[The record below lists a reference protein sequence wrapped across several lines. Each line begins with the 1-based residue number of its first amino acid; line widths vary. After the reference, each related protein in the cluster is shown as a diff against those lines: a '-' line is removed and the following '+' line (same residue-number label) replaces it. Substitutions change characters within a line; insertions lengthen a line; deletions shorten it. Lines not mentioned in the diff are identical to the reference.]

1 MARLVCRAR
10 YSEGSVTNDS
20 RTGFRIG
27 DWEVLPQENLLKGPL
42 GDRVL
47 EPKVMDLLVHLAS
60 RPNAVVSRDELLES
74 VWADVIVGD
83 EALSRAISVLR
94 AQLGDDKKNPQYV
107 RTISKRGYQLVA
119 EVDPF
124 PPETP
129 PDPETSPAPSGR
141 EAGRRFHLA
150 GRLRRRHALGAGV
163 LATALAMLGLILT
176 KQLDTGARERM
187 MIVVLPFENLGSP
200 EDEYF
205 ADGMT
210 DEITSRLSRVGGLG
224 LISRYSAAQYRSTQE
239 TAQIGEEL
247 GVDYFVA
254 GTVRWS
260 RLADGSSRLRVT
272 PRLVRVED
280 DTVMWSQSYD
290 RALQDVFD
298 IQSGIA
304 TQVVNE
310 LGVSLGKEEALAIE
324 KLPTDN
330 LDAYQAYLKASIKP
344 IEDCR
349 VRRNRHLN
357 RAVELDPDF
366 LNAWARLSSWHSNM
380 IRACPGLAEYHE
392 AEARRTLA
400 RALQLDPR
408 STVTLGASAA
418 LAMRTGDYE
427 GALTWLEAAGDR
439 VESSPYLLERKGAI
453 LRRQGR
459 WREAIE
465 AYKMAVALDPRN
477 GWLAHALA
485 VTHTWVRDYPAAVAE
500 FDRSIS
506 LGPVVDD
513 YQLKAE
519 VLWLWRGD
527 TQAAR
532 EVLEGVP
539 DERRD
544 GASVRWAW
552 YWQEIYEGNY
562 EAALEKLA
570 NLPADALRTTLDSW
584 PTALHVAIAQ
594 ELLGEPDQ
602 ARESFEAARRILEDR
617 VEAGPSDDR
626 SHRALAIALA
636 GLGRREDALTHNRLA
651 QEKYPLAS
659 HPWFGTT
666 PIQNLAHILTMTGDY
681 DGALEHLEFLLSRP
695 TKLSLPLLDLDP
707 RWAPLRDHPRF
718 AELKHGYETG
728 R

>member
-1 MARLVCRAR
+1 
-10 YSEGSVTNDS
+10 VTNDS

-27 DWEVLPQENLLKGPL
+27 DWEVFPQENLLKGPL

-124 PPETP
+124 PPEA
-129 PDPETSPAPSGR
+129 SPVRGAFPAQSGS
-141 EAGRRFHLA
+141 EAVRGLHLARRF
-150 GRLRRRHALGAGV
+150 RRPLVLGAGV
-163 LATALAMLGLILT
+163 FATALTMLALVLT
-176 KQLDTGARERM
+176 RQIDSGARERM

-224 LISRYSAAQYRSTQE
+224 VISRYSAAQYRSTQA
-239 TAQIGEEL
+239 TAQIGKEL

-260 RLADGSSRLRVT
+260 RLADGGSRLRVT
-272 PRLVRVED
+272 PRLVRIAD

-290 RALQDVFD
+290 RALRDVFD
-298 IQSGIA
+298 IQSSISV
-304 TQVVNE
+304 QVVNE
-310 LGVSLGKEEALAIE
+310 LGVKLGKEEALAIE
-324 KLPTDN
+324 KLPTAN
-330 LDAYQAYLKASIKP
+330 LDAYQAYLRATINP
-344 IEDCR
+344 LENCR
-349 VRRNRHLN
+349 RRRNLN
-357 RAVELDPDF
+357 LDRAVELDPGF

-380 IRACPGLAEYHE
+380 IRACPALAEYHE

-408 STVTLGASAA
+408 SAVTLGASAA

-427 GALTWLEAAGDR
+427 GAMTWLEAAGDR
-439 VESSPYLLERKGAI
+439 VESSSYLLERKGAI

-459 WREAIE
+459 WQEAIE

-485 VTHTWVRDYPAAVAE
+485 VTHTWVRDYPAAEAE

-506 LGPVVDD
+506 LGPVIDD

-527 TQAAR
+527 TQSAR
-532 EVLEGVP
+532 DVLEGVP
-539 DERRD
+539 DERQD
-544 GASVRWAW
+544 GASIRWAW

-562 EAALEKLA
+562 RSALEGLA
-570 NLPADALRTTLDSW
+570 DLPADALRTTLHSW
-584 PTALHVAIAQ
+584 PTVLHEAIAQ
-594 ELLGEPDQ
+594 NLLGELDRS
-602 ARESFEAARRILEDR
+602 RESFEAARRLLEDR
-617 VEAGPSDDR
+617 VEASPSDER
-626 SHRALAIALA
+626 SRRALAIALA
-636 GLGRREDALTHNRLA
+636 GLGRSEEALTQNRLA
-651 QEKYPLAS
+651 QANYPLES
-659 HPWFGTT
+659 HPWFGTE
-666 PIQNLAHILTMTGDY
+666 PIQNLAYVLTMTGDY
-681 DGALEHLEFLLSRP
+681 GGALEQLEFLLSRP
-695 TKLSLPLLDLDP
+695 AKLSVPLLELDP
-707 RWAPLRDHPRF
+707 RWAPLREHPRF
-718 AELKHGYETG
+718 AELKDTYGPAH
-728 R
+728 